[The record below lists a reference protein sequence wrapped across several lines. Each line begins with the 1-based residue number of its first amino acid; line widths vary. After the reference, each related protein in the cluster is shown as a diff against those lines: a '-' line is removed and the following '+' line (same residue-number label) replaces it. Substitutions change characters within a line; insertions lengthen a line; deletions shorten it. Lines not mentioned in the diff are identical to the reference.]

1 MRKEYRIKVE
11 ELNNGSIGYIP
22 QVSEIKLTICNR
34 SCYPFKQWQN
44 LYLRTDDYVQCSATV
59 EQSFF
64 TEEAARLILDRYKK
78 QLEDEFAKQVKK
90 TTYINL

>member
-44 LYLRTDDYVQCSATV
+44 LCLQSNDYVVSSFK

-64 TEEAARLILDRYKK
+64 SEEAARMIIDRFKK
-78 QLEDEFAKQVKK
+78 QLEDKQAKQVKK

>member
-22 QVSEIKLTICNR
+22 QVGTLKLQIGR
-34 SCYPFKQWQN
+34 LSCKPWEHWQN
-44 LYLRTDDYVQCSATV
+44 LYLQTDDYVQCSSNM

-64 TEEAARLILDRYKK
+64 TEEAARLIIDRYKK
-78 QLEDEFAKQVKK
+78 QLEDEFALQVKK